1 MVIMSK
7 LSEKLEYEKNVKNM
21 SYRELSRIT
30 GINNVKIGRIFQE
43 KTNNI
48 SPIDIKKIGKAFDI
62 NYNDFMYII
71 NYSSYINSSNKFLIK
86 YYINLSLEEKMDH
99 KKFLDDS
106 VIFNNKILLS
116 LKSKLLKE
124 TNLSL
129 ENQDML
135 ENIISDYEYTITQ
148 SKDFSD
154 LLSKFIKKEK
164 KEKIKK

>member
-1 MVIMSK
+1 MSK
-7 LSEKLEYEKNVKNM
+7 LSEKLEYEKNVKNT

-30 GINNVKIGRIFQE
+30 GINDVQIGRIFKQ
-43 KTNNI
+43 KMDNVI
-48 SPIDIKKIGKAFDI
+48 PQYLKKISKALDI
-62 NYNDFMYII
+62 NYNELMYVA

-86 YYINLSLEEKMDH
+86 YYINLPLEEKMDH

-106 VIFNNKILLS
+106 IIFNNKILLS

-148 SKDFSD
+148 SKNFSD
-154 LLSKFIKKEK
+154 LLSKFI
-164 KEKIKK
+164 